1 MKILVI
7 NPNSSIEMTESI
19 KETVRAAAGD
29 RFEAEVCR
37 ITEAPPFIGSYADQL
52 ASGPHLL
59 RLLKEQE
66 DNYDGFI
73 IACHLDP
80 CLDAAKEITGKP
92 VMGIGEV
99 SMRMAPLL
107 GRKFSVVG
115 SSSTTTYLKRRMVEQ
130 YGLEKFLA
138 SVRAPKPEWTGSQEE
153 LLIRA
158 AGQAVRED
166 GADVIVLGCAGFT
179 GLDEAIKDD
188 VKVPVLDGVACALA
202 VMEGVLNMR
211 GCTCRK

>member
-80 CLDAAKEITGKP
+80 CLDH
-92 VMGIGEV
+92 
-99 SMRMAPLL
+99 
-107 GRKFSVVG
+107 
-115 SSSTTTYLKRRMVEQ
+115 Q
-130 YGLEKFLA
+130 
-138 SVRAPKPEWTGSQEE
+138 
-153 LLIRA
+153 
-158 AGQAVRED
+158 
-166 GADVIVLGCAGFT
+166 
-179 GLDEAIKDD
+179 
-188 VKVPVLDGVACALA
+188 
-202 VMEGVLNMR
+202 
-211 GCTCRK
+211 CR